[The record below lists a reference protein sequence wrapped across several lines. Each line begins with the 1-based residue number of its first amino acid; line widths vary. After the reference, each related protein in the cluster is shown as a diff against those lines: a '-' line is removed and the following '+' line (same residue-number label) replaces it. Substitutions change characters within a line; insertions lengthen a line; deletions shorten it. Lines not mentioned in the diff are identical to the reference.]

1 MSSLN
6 WYTLVLVTRQH
17 LFETFMNDLIKR
29 LLTDEISFCHFLSYS
44 VILKSLVVKVPHV
57 LSVLNAKGT
66 KGLSLGS
73 VILKEMG

>member
-44 VILKSLVVKVPHV
+44 VILTSLVVKVPQI

>member
-44 VILKSLVVKVPHV
+44 VILKSLVVKVPQV